1 MSSLKSG
8 YRLKGSVRETGLT
21 GTCWQQSKLNKDE
34 NMIGSINAADRK
46 TKAIIENDT
55 ADLSV
60 HPRMENVQ
68 RNDLIWRSCA
78 DTCACYLKKKDFLRV
93 DVCKDLLQN
102 QIKECAQLSH
112 KAAYTPPSS
121 YPFSLGAI
129 SIKPLTRQHKE
140 PLYFSFQSAL
150 NH

>member
-1 MSSLKSG
+1 MSSLESG
-8 YRLKGSVRETGLT
+8 CRLKGSVREIGLA

-55 ADLSV
+55 ADVSV
-60 HPRMENVQ
+60 HPRVGNVQ
-68 RNDLIWRSCA
+68 KNDLIWRSCA
-78 DTCACYLKKKDFLRV
+78 DTCACYLKKYYSHFCVLMYAKIYF
-93 DVCKDLLQN
+93 K
-102 QIKECAQLSH
+102 IKCAQPSH
-112 KAAYTPPSS
+112 EAS
-121 YPFSLGAI
+121 YASQSLCPFSLGAI
-129 SIKPLTRQHKE
+129 SIQPFTRQHKE